1 MKLDEQNTLFLGEIL
16 KFHEQLAVLHTK
28 LEPYEKHTID
38 CQGKIDVS
46 KSNSKLLKG
55 NVGPIFIV
63 HMLEWMFLELLAFW
77 DFCIGIVG
85 L

>member
-1 MKLDEQNTLFLGEIL
+1 
-16 KFHEQLAVLHTK
+16 
-28 LEPYEKHTID
+28 
-38 CQGKIDVS
+38 
-46 KSNSKLLKG
+46 LKG

-85 L
+85 F